1 MYARVL
7 PATMRSLSPLP
18 LPLPLPLAAK
28 RLWYMRVSSMQVRGR
43 LGLE

>member
-7 PATMRSLSPLP
+7 PTTMRSLSP